1 MKSLAL
7 QVGIAEQYMYVLG
20 WWSDV
25 NDLSHLSHSY
35 PLITYEVSCEY
46 LNLILKIEAILLI
59 WNFKRVTSLVLVI
72 MQPKVCINI
81 HHCNISYHD
90 ISCTDCPIPSTCSH
104 HIMTYHVPTA
114 PSRAHVH
121 IISWHIMYRLPHPEH
136 MFTHGCFSFEW
147 IVLLIQHYMSL
158 YNPFRKKYPGGSHG
172 LVDGWS
178 TRISSLHTSSSSNS
192 LVLNKQA

>member
-35 PLITYEVSCEY
+35 SLITYEVSCEY

-72 MQPKVCINI
+72 MQPEVCINI
-81 HHCNISYHD
+81 NHCNISCNMYRLPHPEHMFTSYHD

-104 HIMTYHVPTA
+104 TGVFLLNELFFLSSITWAYLIHSEKNILVVLMDWLMVDLHD
-114 PSRAHVH
+114 H
-121 IISWHIMYRLPHPEH
+121 LL
-136 MFTHGCFSFEW
+136 THEFFLQFPCS
-147 IVLLIQHYMSL
+147 
-158 YNPFRKKYPGGSHG
+158 
-172 LVDGWS
+172 
-178 TRISSLHTSSSSNS
+178 
-192 LVLNKQA
+192 

>member
-7 QVGIAEQYMYVLG
+7 QVGIAKQYMYVLG

-104 HIMTYHVPTA
+104 TGVFLLNELFFLSSITWAY
-114 PSRAHVH
+114 
-121 IISWHIMYRLPHPEH
+121 IIHSEKNILVVLMDWLMVDLHGSPPYTRVLPPIPLFLISKPKKYNYYRLIINTYNTYWYTMYQP
-136 MFTHGCFSFEW
+136 GNN
-147 IVLLIQHYMSL
+147 LQL
-158 YNPFRKKYPGGSHG
+158 Y
-172 LVDGWS
+172 
-178 TRISSLHTSSSSNS
+178 LH
-192 LVLNKQA
+192 V